1 MNPSLYTRQSGFDI
15 SNGIKIMNRESLM
28 LHKFSLAI
36 AVSCASSSMAWAADL
51 PMPTKTGLVSVYQ
64 EAVDNNADLAA
75 ARADY
80 AARKEVVPQ
89 ARAGLLPNLSAG
101 ANVNNTRTS
110 IDQPNVIAT
119 RSGTVYQATLSQPI
133 FRADRWFQLQAAE
146 AVNEQAALE
155 LSATEQN
162 LILESAQNYFTVLRA
177 QDNLASTKAEEAAF
191 KRQLDQANER
201 FDVGLSDKT
210 DVLQAQASYDTARAS
225 RIVAKRQVDDA
236 FQALVTLT
244 NRDYNAIE
252 GIVHTLPI
260 LPPTPNDAKA
270 WVDTAAQQNLN
281 LLASNYA
288 VNAAEETLR
297 QRKAGHAPT
306 LDAVA
311 QYQRGD
317 NDALGF
323 SNPNYTGQ
331 NYRGDVE
338 QRSIGV
344 QLNIPIYSGGLTS
357 SQVREAYSRL
367 GQSEQR
373 REGLRR
379 QVVENTRNL
388 HRAVNTDVEQVQAR
402 KQSIISNQSALEATE
417 IGYQVGTRNI
427 VDVLDAQRQ
436 LYASVRD
443 YNNTRYDYIL
453 DNLRLKQAA
462 GTLNP
467 GDLQDLSRYL
477 KADYNPDKDFLPPDL
492 AAAAKKNFERPP
504 SR

>member
-1 MNPSLYTRQSGFDI
+1 
-15 SNGIKIMNRESLM
+15 M
-28 LHKFSLAI
+28 LRKLSLAL
-36 AVSCASSSMAWAADL
+36 AVSCATNGMVWAVEAPL
-51 PMPTKTGLVSVYQ
+51 STKTDLVSVYQ

-75 ARADY
+75 ARAQY
-80 AARKEVVPQ
+80 GAQKEVVPQ

-101 ANVNNTRTS
+101 ADINNVRTQ
-110 IDQPNVIAT
+110 IDTPSAT
-119 RSGTVYQATLSQPI
+119 ANRDAHTWRATLSQPL

-146 AVNEQAALE
+146 AVNEQAALQ
-155 LSATEQN
+155 LSATEQE
-162 LILESAQNYFTVLRA
+162 LILQSAENYFSVLRA

-191 KRQLDQANER
+191 KRQLDQSNER

-210 DVLQAQASYDTARAS
+210 DVLQSQASYDTARAN
-225 RIVAKRQVDDA
+225 RILAQRQVDDA
-236 FQALVTLT
+236 FEALITLT
-244 NRDYNAIE
+244 NRQYNAIQ
-252 GIVHTLPI
+252 GIVHTLPV
-260 LPPTPNDAKA
+260 LPPSPNDAKA
-270 WVDTAAQQNLN
+270 WVDTAGRQNLN

-288 VNAAEETLR
+288 VTAAEETLK

-311 QYQRGD
+311 QYEKGD

-323 SNPNYTGQ
+323 SNPNAFGQ
-331 NYRGDVE
+331 PYRGDVE
-338 QRSIGV
+338 QRTIGLR
-344 QLNIPIYSGGLTS
+344 LNIPLYSGGLTS
-357 SQVREAYSRL
+357 SQVRESYSRL
-367 GQSEQR
+367 GQTEQQ

-402 KQSIISNQSALEATE
+402 RQSIISNQSAVEATE

-427 VDVLDAQRQ
+427 VDVLDSQRQ
-436 LYASVRD
+436 LYASVRN
-443 YNNTRYDYIL
+443 YNNSRYDYIL

-467 GDLQDLSRYL
+467 GDLQDLARYL

-492 AAAAKKNFERPP
+492 AKAAAEQLKARPGY
-504 SR
+504 

>member
-1 MNPSLYTRQSGFDI
+1 
-15 SNGIKIMNRESLM
+15 M
-28 LHKFSLAI
+28 LRKLSLAI
-36 AVSCASSSMAWAADL
+36 AVSCASNGMAWAVEAPL
-51 PMPTKTGLVSVYQ
+51 TTKTDLVSVYQ

-80 AARKEVVPQ
+80 DARKEVVPQ

-101 ANVNNTRTS
+101 ADLNNTRTKFDEPS
-110 IDQPNVIAT
+110 MTST
-119 RSGTVYQATLSQPI
+119 RSGNVYQATLAQPL
-133 FRADRWFQLQAAE
+133 FRADRWFQLQAAKDI
-146 AVNEQAALE
+146 NEQASLQ

-162 LILESAQNYFTVLRA
+162 LILQSAENYFAVLRA

-191 KRQLDQANER
+191 KRQLDQSNER

-210 DVLQAQASYDTARAS
+210 DVLQSQASYDTARAN
-225 RIVAKRQVDDA
+225 RILAQRQVDDA
-236 FQALVTLT
+236 FEALITLT
-244 NRDYNAIE
+244 NREYNSIQ
-252 GIVHTLPI
+252 GIVHTLPV
-260 LPPTPNDAKA
+260 LAPTPNDAKA
-270 WVDTAAQQNLN
+270 WVDTAAKQNLN

-288 VNAAEETLR
+288 VSAAEETLK

-311 QYQRGD
+311 QYKKGD

-323 SNPNYTGQ
+323 SNPNPLTRYGS
-331 NYRGDVE
+331 DVE
-338 QRSIGV
+338 QRSIGL

-357 SQVREAYSRL
+357 SQVRESYSRL
-367 GQSEQR
+367 SQTEQQ
-373 REGLRR
+373 RESLRR

-402 KQSIISNQSALEATE
+402 RQSIISNQSAVEATE

-436 LYASVRD
+436 LYTSVRN
-443 YNNTRYDYIL
+443 YNNSRYDYIL

-477 KADYNPDKDFLPPDL
+477 KADYNPDRDFLPPDL
-492 AAAAKKNFERPP
+492 AKAAQEQLRARP
-504 SR
+504 

>member
-1 MNPSLYTRQSGFDI
+1 
-15 SNGIKIMNRESLM
+15 M
-28 LHKFSLAI
+28 LRRLSLAL
-36 AVSCASSSMAWAADL
+36 AVASASSGAAWAAEAPL
-51 PMPTKTGLVSVYQ
+51 SAKTDLVSVYQ
-64 EAVDNNADLAA
+64 EAVNNNADLAA

-80 AARKEVVPQ
+80 EARKEVVPQ
-89 ARAGLLPNLSAG
+89 ARAGLLPNISGGANMSNSRTKVETSAG
-101 ANVNNTRTS
+101 DPS
-110 IDQPNVIAT
+110 LS

-146 AVNEQAALE
+146 AIDEQASLE

-162 LILESAQNYFTVLRA
+162 LILQTAEAYFAVLRA

-191 KRQLDQANER
+191 QRQLDQANER

-210 DVLQAQASYDTARAS
+210 DVLEAQASFDTARAN
-225 RIVAKRQVDDA
+225 RILAQRSVDDS
-236 FQALVTLT
+236 FQSLITLT
-244 NRDYNAIE
+244 NHDYNSVE
-252 GIVHTLPI
+252 GIKHTLPV
-260 LPPTPNDAKA
+260 LAPAPNDAKA

-281 LLASNYA
+281 LQASNFA

-306 LDAVA
+306 VDAVA

-317 NDALGF
+317 NDSLGYVNSGTF
-323 SNPNYTGQ
+323 GAPRYN
-331 NYRGDVE
+331 GDVE
-338 QRSIGV
+338 QRSIGL

-357 SQVREAYSRL
+357 SQAREAYQRL
-367 GQSEQR
+367 NQAEQQ
-373 REGLRR
+373 RESLRR

-388 HRAVNTDVEQVQAR
+388 HRAVNTDVETVQAR

-436 LYASVRD
+436 LYSSVRN
-443 YNNTRYDYIL
+443 YNNARYDYIL

-462 GTLNP
+462 GTLSP
-467 GDLQDLSRYL
+467 ADLETLARFL
-477 KADYNPDKDFLPPDL
+477 KPDYNPDKDFLPPDL
-492 AAAAKKNFERPP
+492 AKSAEQNLKAKPEY
-504 SR
+504 

>member
-1 MNPSLYTRQSGFDI
+1 
-15 SNGIKIMNRESLM
+15 M
-28 LHKFSLAI
+28 LRKLSLAI
-36 AVSCASSSMAWAADL
+36 AVSCASNAVVLAADV
-51 PMPTKTGLVSVYQ
+51 PTTVKTDLVSVYQ

-80 AARKEVVPQ
+80 GARREVVPQ

-101 ANVNNTRTS
+101 AEMMNTRTKLDEPS
-110 IDQPNVIAT
+110 TTAT
-119 RSGTVYQATLSQPI
+119 RSGNSWSATLSQPI

-162 LILESAQNYFTVLRA
+162 LILQTAQNYFAVLRA
-177 QDNLASTKAEEAAF
+177 QDNLAATKAEEAAF
-191 KRQLDQANER
+191 KRQLDQSNER

-210 DVLQAQASYDTARAS
+210 DVLQSQASYDTARAN
-225 RIVAKRQVDDA
+225 RIIAERQVQDA
-236 FQALVTLT
+236 FEALVTLT
-244 NRDYNAIE
+244 NREYSAIQ
-252 GIVHTLPI
+252 GVVHTLPVQV
-260 LPPTPNDAKA
+260 PTPNDAKA
-270 WVDTAAQQNLN
+270 WVDTAARQNLN
-281 LLASNYA
+281 LLATNHA
-288 VNAAEETLR
+288 VDAAEETLR

-311 QYQRGD
+311 RYQKGD
-317 NDALGF
+317 NDSLGF
-323 SNPNYTGQ
+323 SNPQVGVRYA
-331 NYRGDVE
+331 GDVE
-338 QRSIGV
+338 QTSIGL

-357 SQVREAYSRL
+357 SQVREAYQRL
-367 GQSEQR
+367 SQSEQQ
-373 REGLRR
+373 RESLRR

-436 LYASVRD
+436 LYTSVRD
-443 YNNTRYDYIL
+443 YNNSRYDYIL
-453 DNLRLKQAA
+453 DNLSLKQAA
-462 GTLNP
+462 GTLSP
-467 GDLQDLSRYL
+467 QDLQDLKRYL

-492 AAAAKKNFERPP
+492 AAAAAKNFERRP
-504 SR
+504 

>member
-1 MNPSLYTRQSGFDI
+1 
-15 SNGIKIMNRESLM
+15 M
-28 LHKFSLAI
+28 LRKLSLAI
-36 AVSCASSSMAWAADL
+36 AVSCASNGMVWAADV
-51 PMPTKTGLVSVYQ
+51 PQTVKTDLVSVYQ

-80 AARKEVVPQ
+80 GARREVVPQ

-101 ANVNNTRTS
+101 AEMLNTRTKLDEPS
-110 IDQPNVIAT
+110 ITSN
-119 RSGTVYQATLSQPI
+119 RSGNSWSATLAQPI

-162 LILESAQNYFTVLRA
+162 LILQTAENYFAVLRA

-191 KRQLDQANER
+191 KRQLDQSNER

-210 DVLQAQASYDTARAS
+210 DVLQSQASYDTARAN
-225 RIVAKRQVDDA
+225 RIVAQRQVDDA
-236 FQALVTLT
+236 FEALITLT
-244 NRDYNAIE
+244 NRNYDAIQ
-252 GIVHTLPI
+252 GIRHTLPVQV
-260 LPPTPNDAKA
+260 PVPNDATS
-270 WVDTAAQQNLN
+270 WVETAGKQNLN
-281 LLASNYA
+281 LQATNYA
-288 VNAAEETLR
+288 VTAAEETLR

-311 QYQRGD
+311 QYQKGD
-317 NDALGF
+317 NDNLGF
-323 SNPNYTGQ
+323 TNPNLGGTIS
-331 NYRGDVE
+331 GDVE
-338 QRSIGV
+338 QTSVGL

-357 SQVREAYSRL
+357 SQVREAYQRL
-367 GQSEQR
+367 SQSEQQ
-373 REGLRR
+373 RESLRR

-436 LYASVRD
+436 LYTSVRD

-462 GTLNP
+462 GTLSP
-467 GDLQDLSRYL
+467 QDLTDLSRYL
-477 KADYNPDKDFLPPDL
+477 KPDYNPDKDFLPPDL
-492 AAAAKKNFERPP
+492 AALAKANFDARP
-504 SR
+504 